1 MAVMKK
7 KRKGGIPPIS
17 TASLPDVIFMILFFF
32 MISTS
37 MRQTDTLVY
46 TVLPSATE
54 VSKLE
59 KKQLVSYIYI
69 GRPVE
74 SEQAQWGT
82 APKIQLNDSYRDAKF
97 IGEFVASEREKLSE
111 ADRAA
116 MTVMLKADK
125 SVRMGMIAEV
135 KMELRRA
142 NALKISYAA
151 QKALS
156 IGGGR

>member
-37 MRQTDTLVY
+37 MRETEVLVKAQ
-46 TVLPSATE
+46 LPNATE

-69 GRPVE
+69 GQPVD
-74 SEQAQWGT
+74 SQQAQWGT
-82 APKIQLNDSYRDAKF
+82 APQIQLNDSYRNASF
-97 IGEFVASEREKLSE
+97 IGEFVASERDKLSE
-111 ADRAA
+111 ADRAQ
-116 MTVMLKADK
+116 MTIMLKADK
-125 SVRMGMIAEV
+125 STRMGIISDV
-135 KMELRRA
+135 KQQLRMA

-151 QKALS
+151 NKSLAV
-156 IGGGR
+156 GN

>member
-37 MRQTDTLVY
+37 MREMDVLVK
-46 TVLPSATE
+46 TQLPDATE

-69 GRPVE
+69 GQPIE
-74 SEQAQWGT
+74 SEQAQYGT
-82 APKIQLNDSYRDAKF
+82 APRIQLNDKF
-97 IGEFVASEREKLSE
+97 SQPKDILDFVASERDKLSE
-111 ADRAA
+111 ADRQA
-116 MTVMLKADK
+116 MTVMIKADK
-125 SVRMGMIAEV
+125 STRMGTVAEV
-135 KMELRRA
+135 KMQLRIA

-151 QKALS
+151 NKSLAVG
-156 IGGGR
+156 I